1 MKQVKRNG
9 EESEVESEVDFG
21 AEVGVNRIDK
31 EDEIVEMEVLNG
43 GSEVKGGNEND
54 GGSGESGKKEERQIN
69 FNNVVV
75 GKVTNVVLNMEEVWK
90 LGDEGRALTKA
101 EKDILVKMKVMMDN
115 NHKLIIPSLKTTNK
129 KEIKDKVNQV
139 QGIMNNIIKE
149 EMKIDEVNRALLVGV
164 FLVAEGLGKIKKK
177 VPSFL

>member
-21 AEVGVNRIDK
+21 AEVGGNRIDK
-31 EDEIVEMEVLNG
+31 DDEIVEMEVVNG
-43 GSEVKGGNEND
+43 GGEVEGGNEND

-69 FNNVVV
+69 VNNVMV

-90 LGDEGRALTKA
+90 LGDEVRVLTKA
-101 EKDILVKMKVMMDN
+101 EKDILVKMKVMMNN

-164 FLVAEGLGKIKKK
+164 FLVAKGLGKIKKK

>member
-1 MKQVKRNG
+1 
-9 EESEVESEVDFG
+9 
-21 AEVGVNRIDK
+21 
-31 EDEIVEMEVLNG
+31 
-43 GSEVKGGNEND
+43 
-54 GGSGESGKKEERQIN
+54 
-69 FNNVVV
+69 
-75 GKVTNVVLNMEEVWK
+75 
-90 LGDEGRALTKA
+90 
-101 EKDILVKMKVMMDN
+101 MMNN

-139 QGIMNNIIKE
+139 QGIMNNITKE

>member
-75 GKVTNVVLNMEEVWK
+75 GKVTNVVLNTEEVWK
-90 LGDEGRALTKA
+90 LGDEVRALTKA

-139 QGIMNNIIKE
+139 QGIMNNITKE